1 MDTILQLIAILAV
14 VIGTFFSV
22 VGVVGYVRFPD
33 VYTRLHATGKVG
45 VFGTV
50 LLLIATVAWTPLGFG
65 KGLILILFLL
75 VTGPVIA
82 HAISSAAYRVGV
94 PMQNP
99 VRDDLAAQHAME
111 TREQA
116 RLKRS
121 DAHHP

>member
-1 MDTILQLIAILAV
+1 
-14 VIGTFFSV
+14 
-22 VGVVGYVRFPD
+22 
-33 VYTRLHATGKVG
+33 
-45 VFGTV
+45 V

>member
-1 MDTILQLIAILAV
+1 MDTILQLIAVLAV

-50 LLLIATVAWTPLGFG
+50 LLLVAAVAWTPLGFG

-75 VTGPVIA
+75 VTGPVVA
-82 HAISSAAYRVGV
+82 HVISSAAYRLGV
-94 PMQNP
+94 PMLNP
-99 VRDDLAAQHAME
+99 VRDDLAAQRRAVE
-111 TREQA
+111 
-116 RLKRS
+116 
-121 DAHHP
+121 